1 MKLPVFPLL
10 LVILFF
16 FAVSACSA
24 PASAPSSAPNSGSI
38 SVTDALGRTVTFE
51 KTPQRIAVAGQAVIM
66 LADAVYM
73 FPDVSPRIIAL
84 SKTNQ
89 GLGDFI
95 AVIDTAYPEKTILEV
110 QTGVEP
116 VAATNPDAVILK
128 TTMEEKLGK
137 PLEDLGL
144 KVIYLDLETPARFM
158 SDVATLGKLFQNE
171 TRADQITA
179 FYQARMDRISQAVEN
194 LAEDQKPRVL
204 LLFYNDRDGQVAF
217 HVAPLQNIQT
227 FMVEAGGGRAAWKD
241 AQLGQGWTKVNFE
254 QIAVWDADQ
263 IYILAY
269 NKPVDE
275 VVSQLKA
282 DPQWQAL
289 RVTQQG
295 QLYAFPADYYSWD
308 QADTRWILGYTWLAS
323 KMNPDLFSEL
333 DMEQEIKAFYSELY
347 RLDEPA
353 YQKDIQPML
362 KGDLP

>member
-1 MKLPVFPLL
+1 MKHPVFPLL
-10 LVILFF
+10 LVCLFISGV
-16 FAVSACSA
+16 AACSA
-24 PASAPSSAPNSGSI
+24 PASPLPPAPNPASI
-38 SVTDALGRTVTFE
+38 TVTDALGRTVTFE
-51 KTPQRIAVAGQAVIM
+51 EPPQRIVVAGQAVIM

-73 FPDVSPRIIAL
+73 FPDVSPRIVAL

-95 AVIDTAYPEKTILEV
+95 AVIDAAYPEKTILEV

-116 VAATNPDAVILK
+116 VAAANPDAVILK

-158 SDVATLGKLFQNE
+158 SDVATLGKLFKNE
-171 TRADQITA
+171 TRADQIA
-179 FYQARMDRISQAVEN
+179 DFYQARMDRISQAAAT

-204 LLFYNDRDGQVAF
+204 LLYYNDRDGQAAF

-275 VVSQLKA
+275 VVRQLKA

-289 RVTQQG
+289 RVTQQD

-308 QADTRWILGYTWLAS
+308 QADTRWILGFTWLAS
-323 KMNPDLFSEL
+323 KMNPELFSEL

-347 RLDEPA
+347 RLDEA
-353 YQKDIQPML
+353 EYQKDIQPML